1 MKYGLLIWNVVLT
14 LIALYLLITQLTSG
28 KKVETTPAK
37 SYAADS
43 ASLHAPF
50 RIAYFEMD
58 SVENNFQMVRDV
70 QGEISR
76 KEKDYNNDLAKLD
89 YAYQTRVESYRS
101 KGKLSND
108 EIEKAQRFEK
118 PDPVFA
124 CLYAVLNQLFS
135 GSRMNRD
142 KKWQLKTFS
151 YCSHPVKKMSQAISG
166 IDVFCSMHSG
176 QKILL
181 RLSLERL
188 KNFTFFYLIAEL
200 IEDLLDRISHDK
212 DSFSL
217 DSLTDKVFL
226 ASFGV
231 WEQDGA

>member
-108 EIEKAQRFEK
+108 EIEKAQIDLK
-118 PDPVFA
+118 
-124 CLYAVLNQLFS
+124 QLQ
-135 GSRMNRD
+135 D
-142 KKWQLKTFS
+142 QLK
-151 YCSHPVKKMSQAISG
+151 
-166 IDVFCSMHSG
+166 G
-176 QKILL
+176 QKQQLDQDYQEFVMH
-181 RLSLERL
+181 RQLEL
-188 KNFTFFYLIAEL
+188 KAVIVDFLKEFNKTKNYSYIMVYERDQFYFKDTAYNITAEIIKGL
-200 IEDLLDRISHDK
+200 N
-212 DSFSL
+212 
-217 DSLTDKVFL
+217 
-226 ASFGV
+226 
-231 WEQDGA
+231 EQYKNKKK

>member
-28 KKVETTPAK
+28 RKVEKTPAK

-43 ASLHAPF
+43 IRLHAPF

-108 EIEKAQRFEK
+108 EIEKAQIDLK
-118 PDPVFA
+118 
-124 CLYAVLNQLFS
+124 QLQ
-135 GSRMNRD
+135 D
-142 KKWQLKTFS
+142 QLK
-151 YCSHPVKKMSQAISG
+151 
-166 IDVFCSMHSG
+166 G
-176 QKILL
+176 QKQQLDQDYQEFVMH
-181 RLSLERL
+181 RQLEL
-188 KNFTFFYLIAEL
+188 KAVIVDFLKEFNKTKNYSYIMVYERDQFYFKDTAYNITAEIIRGL
-200 IEDLLDRISHDK
+200 N
-212 DSFSL
+212 
-217 DSLTDKVFL
+217 
-226 ASFGV
+226 
-231 WEQDGA
+231 EQYKNKKK

>member
-37 SYAADS
+37 SYAVDS
-43 ASLHAPF
+43 VSLHAPF

-108 EIEKAQRFEK
+108 EIEKAQIDLK
-118 PDPVFA
+118 
-124 CLYAVLNQLFS
+124 QLQ
-135 GSRMNRD
+135 D
-142 KKWQLKTFS
+142 QLK
-151 YCSHPVKKMSQAISG
+151 
-166 IDVFCSMHSG
+166 G
-176 QKILL
+176 QKQQLDQDYQEFVMH
-181 RLSLERL
+181 RQLEL
-188 KNFTFFYLIAEL
+188 KAVIVDFLKEFNKTKNYSYIMVYERDQFYFKDTAYNITAEIIKGL
-200 IEDLLDRISHDK
+200 N
-212 DSFSL
+212 
-217 DSLTDKVFL
+217 
-226 ASFGV
+226 
-231 WEQDGA
+231 EQYKNKKK